1 MRHGGLGGVRAAGA
15 STTMSVDR
23 RTSRDLNTDQV
34 ACARCHELKDIAD
47 LDRLLWCDRCRR
59 LARNQATRWGWLIG
73 LVFAGGIALYI
84 WLGIHGSR
92 ALIGGWVATVVAALW
107 LGSKVG
113 REIAYGVIR
122 YRDTKAV
129 EAPPSP
135 KA

>member
-1 MRHGGLGGVRAAGA
+1 
-15 STTMSVDR
+15 MSVDR
-23 RTSRDLNTDQV
+23 RTSRDLDADQV

-47 LDRLLWCDRCRR
+47 LDRLLWCDRCRG

-73 LVFAGGIALYI
+73 LVLAGGIALYI

-107 LGSKVG
+107 LASKVG

-122 YRDTKAV
+122 YRDTKAL
-129 EAPPSP
+129 EAPRSTEP
-135 KA
+135 